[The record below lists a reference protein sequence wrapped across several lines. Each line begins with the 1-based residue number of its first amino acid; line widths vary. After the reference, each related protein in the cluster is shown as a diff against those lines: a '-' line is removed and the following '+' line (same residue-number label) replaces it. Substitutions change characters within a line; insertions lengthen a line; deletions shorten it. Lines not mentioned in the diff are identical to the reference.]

1 MKNNL
6 SRLVPA
12 ILLSVS
18 VFAGTTFAVGGA
30 MGPAEEVNAADE
42 LVYSCGFDSSESFT
56 AGTNYQGTVTGGAAD
71 KQWEIYYGTFSTSS
85 AITGGQSAAMR
96 LYTSGDFGYLQSLFS
111 VSNVTKVVYNAKA
124 ADKNSANILINT
136 LYSTDNGT
144 TWKTVETD
152 KALSTSSNEY
162 SFTIDEKNVDVRVK
176 FEISSN
182 STKPTKKNA
191 QLTIDDI
198 KFYSYKEDTE
208 YKADLDVGSGSFVDA
223 SQVTSFTGELGGTTE
238 ITLPNVEAVNGAYG
252 VEAYALKGWSD
263 GTTTYNPGEK
273 YVIKNN
279 VTLKAVYDY
288 SPTISVS
295 QVWKIIDGLASKE
308 ETEAALTVRGTFNG
322 EYYTDSHNVDHPY
335 LEETVDGTTYKI
347 ELYNATG
354 ATADDVLYTGCDVI
368 LTSKFTKYN
377 STYESVNGATYTV
390 VKEPRIVLELD
401 VDSKDT
407 LYVGGTASDTTTI
420 NATVTNVEGY
430 TINWVY
436 DEKVFDLAADGD
448 LAVFQALVG
457 GKTET
462 VTAQVMVAGAVVASE
477 SMTLKTVAVKKLA
490 TPVVSYDEVSNVLSW
505 NAVEGAIK
513 YQLDIYPADS
523 TEAVVSQELEA
534 DVVSYIPSVAAGNYE
549 VSLVAKGNGLDI
561 IDSEMGIGSFTYQ
574 ESATVAF
581 AKSVKEI
588 KTNAKLGISYS
599 SALGTVDKMDTMHYS
614 GSTVSPKEGDDLVSK
629 YNLGLDTSV
638 YNIVV
643 HKGAGSTVPALNSDG
658 SFILYANGTYA
669 VVTSKN
675 VISSI
680 TLHFTSSSYN
690 GVSVYHSVDD
700 TNAITGEGTATT
712 KTYVINSNSF
722 VLKNNSTSQAR
733 VKTMDMNYSVEEN
746 VNSYSNTR
754 ARFVVNVPAE
764 VYENE
769 VLKDANAKWG
779 VAITIN
785 EKTLDVEMG
794 AENIVKKD
802 DGSYEFV
809 ASVTNIPAEEFKT
822 MIKAVGYVEYT
833 YNGETVRNEMIA
845 TEYSIETMV
854 QTYLANA
861 ASMGLTSEQVE
872 ILKDFQK
879 QYSLAA

>member
-18 VFAGTTFAVGGA
+18 VFAGTTFAVGEA
-30 MGPAEEVNAADE
+30 MKPAEEVNAVDYE
-42 LVYSCGFDSSESFT
+42 E
-56 AGTNYQGTVTGGAAD
+56 VTFG
-71 KQWEIYYGTFSTSS
+71 EGTFLITTVKDGTSYYLPAATNTSS
-85 AITGGQSAAMR
+85 APAAKSFTDVSSIEESNLWTVTLKSSGNYSIQNSDGAYLYATDKNNGIRIGTGHSDAEWTYNATDNYLKFATLNRYVGIYDVKDWRCYSSATHNNYGGSAKNLKFYR
-96 LYTSGDFGYLQSLFS
+96 
-111 VSNVTKVVYNAKA
+111 KVV
-124 ADKNSANILINT
+124 
-136 LYSTDNGT
+136 STTNYEVG
-144 TWKTVETD
+144 
-152 KALSTSSNEY
+152 L
-162 SFTIDEKNVDVRVK
+162 NVGK
-176 FEISSN
+176 
-182 STKPTKKNA
+182 
-191 QLTIDDI
+191 
-198 KFYSYKEDTE
+198 
-208 YKADLDVGSGSFVDA
+208 GSFKDANEVVDFVGNLDG
-223 SQVTSFTGELGGTTE
+223 SST
-238 ITLPNVEAVNGAYG
+238 ITLPSKEKVNGAYG
-252 VEAYALKGWSD
+252 VAEYELLHWVDND
-263 GTTTYNPGEK
+263 GVTYEPGST
-273 YVIKNN
+273 YTITSNQ
-279 VTLKAVYDY
+279 TLKAVYNY
-288 SPTISVS
+288 EPTISVS
-295 QVWKIIDGLASKE
+295 QVWKIIDGLANKE

-322 EYYTDSHNVDHPY
+322 EYYTDSHNVAHPFI
-335 LEETVDGTTYKI
+335 EETVDGTTYKI

-354 ATADDVLYTGCDVI
+354 ATADDVLYTGCNVI

-401 VDSKDT
+401 ANSKDT
-407 LYVGGTASDTTTI
+407 LYVGGTDASLGEAQI

-436 DEKVFDLAADGD
+436 DENVFEVLAMDNE
-448 LAVFQALVG
+448 AVFTALVG

-490 TPVVSYDEVSNVLSW
+490 TPVVSYDELSNVLSW

-581 AKSVKEI
+581 AKSVSEI
-588 KTNAKLGISYS
+588 KTNAKLGMTCS
-599 SALGTVDKMDTMHYS
+599 SAMGMVDKMDTMHYS

-643 HKGAGSTVPALNSDG
+643 HKGEGSTVPALNSDG
-658 SFILYANGTYA
+658 SFRLYANGTYA
-669 VVTSKN
+669 VVTSTN

-680 TLHFTSSSYN
+680 TLHFTTASYN
-690 GVSVYHSVDD
+690 GVSVYHSVGD
-700 TNAITGEGTATT
+700 TNAITGEGTDTT

-722 VLKNNSTSQAR
+722 VLMNNSSSQAR
-733 VKTMDMNYSVEEN
+733 VKTMDINYSVEEV

-764 VYENE
+764 VYENA
-769 VLKDANAKWG
+769 VLTDANPKWG

-785 EKTLDVEMG
+785 EKTIDVVMG

-833 YNGETVRNEMIA
+833 YNGETVRNEMTA

-861 ASMGLTSEQVE
+861 ASMGLTSEQIEV
-872 ILKDFQK
+872 LNDFQK